1 MPPWGTAA
9 DFSAV
14 PLCQAT
20 SGKFFVG
27 AFDTIF
33 RLADAWELFGHFKN
47 PTRHIPTQRRFDENN
62 ISDLEFMRRHRFL
75 APSRADNR
83 LHVGYP
89 EAALADAHTL

>member
-1 MPPWGTAA
+1 MPSWGTAA

-47 PTRHIPTQRRFDENN
+47 PTRHIPTQRR
-62 ISDLEFMRRHRFL
+62 L
-75 APSRADNR
+75 
-83 LHVGYP
+83 VGVM
-89 EAALADAHTL
+89 EIDVVAEKLTTH